1 MSIDVSTELVI
12 DRPIERVADYSANP
26 DNAPKWY
33 ESIKAVEWKTAKPLK
48 AGSRVV
54 FTANFLGRALVY
66 TYEVVEFVPREL
78 LVMRSVKGPF
88 PMETTY
94 VWRATSDGKTHMT
107 LRNRGFPTGFSRAAA
122 PLMAL
127 AMRRA
132 NRKDL
137 RKLKQLLE
145 VKP

>member
-1 MSIDVSTELVI
+1 MAVDVVTTVDIARS
-12 DRPIERVADYSANP
+12 RQAVADFASDP
-26 DNAPKWY
+26 GNATAWY
-33 ESIKAVEWKTAKPLK
+33 ENIKAVEWKTAKPLK

-54 FTANFLGRALVY
+54 FTANFLGRTLVY

>member
-1 MSIDVSTELVI
+1 VSVDVSTEIVI
-12 DRPIERVADYSANP
+12 ERPIERVADYSTNP

-33 ESIKAVEWKTAKPLK
+33 ENIEAVEWKTAKPLK
-48 AGSRVV
+48 AGSRVSFV
-54 FTANFLGRALVY
+54 ANFLGRTLVY

-78 LVMRSVKGPF
+78 LVMRTAGGPF

-107 LRNRGFPTGFSRAAA
+107 LRNQGFPTGFSRAAV
-122 PLMAL
+122 PLVAL
-127 AMRRA
+127 AMRWA

-137 RKLKQLLE
+137 RRLKE
-145 VKP
+145 IMEARR